1 MTAAAT
7 ATATEAN
14 TTGTS
19 TRLSESPSLLAS
31 SRATSAASSWLHELA
46 VSFVRAL
53 FRQFVFF
60 FRAAAHTHT
69 HWFARLLTC
78 PADSVAVEPPISTGR
93 ALSPLSLYICGFRS
107 RLTLRCMKAANQ
119 QQQQELNVM
128 CACVL
133 CTCAC
138 AYVCVL

>member
-60 FRAAAHTHT
+60 SEPQHTHT
-69 HWFARLLTC
+69 HIGSLACSLARRTQLLSSHRSVQ
-78 PADSVAVEPPISTGR
+78 AALSLHSLSISVAF
-93 ALSPLSLYICGFRS
+93 ALASL
-107 RLTLRCMKAANQ
+107 
-119 QQQQELNVM
+119 
-128 CACVL
+128 CV
-133 CTCAC
+133 A
-138 AYVCVL
+138 